1 MADAYRVENTVLLP
15 GGLVLA
21 EDRCLR
27 EAELQPLSGY
37 EEEWLAQHSAAPSAV
52 VVTKLLSACVV
63 RLDDAMPTRD
73 LIRQLLVGDRDY
85 LMLQLRRMTLGD
97 QFQAVFTCPACDAKM
112 DISFPAD
119 NVPIERRPQTVVSYT
134 LHLSVPEQE
143 GHTIRFR
150 LPTGGDQEAV
160 LGMDSQVAVEALFN
174 RCIIDDGGVPLSPEE
189 RRAVIDAMDRL
200 APQCEVE
207 LDLTCP
213 ECSHTFL
220 ALFDITT
227 FFFHEMR
234 IQENQLLREV
244 HLLAWYYHWSEAD
257 ILRLRRD
264 RRRAYLG
271 LLSEALQQ
279 D

>member
-1 MADAYRVENTVLLP
+1 MAGEYRVEPTVLLP

-21 EDRCLR
+21 GDRCLR
-27 EAELQPLSGY
+27 EAELQPLRGY

-52 VVTKLLSACVV
+52 VVTRLLSACVV
-63 RLDDAMPTRD
+63 RLDDASPTRD

-112 DISFPAD
+112 DVSFLAD
-119 NVPIERRPQTVVSYT
+119 DVPVERRPQTVASYT
-134 LHLSVPEQE
+134 LHLPVPERAE
-143 GHTIRFR
+143 RTIRFR

-160 LGMDSQVAVEALFN
+160 LGMAPDAAVEALFN
-174 RCIIDDGGVPLSPEE
+174 CCIMDDGGVPLSLEE
-189 RRAVIDAMDRL
+189 RQAVVEAMDRL

-207 LDLTCP
+207 LDLVCP
-213 ECSHTFL
+213 ECSHAFL
-220 ALFDITT
+220 APFDITT

-234 IQENQLLREV
+234 IQEDQLLREV

-271 LLSEALQQ
+271 LLSEALRQ